1 MKKLVINFIVLEMV
15 NFNMDKIIIYSY
27 HLIFVSINA
36 NKLCRL
42 WDLLKEQMIQDGR
55 KNNRCVVVTLF
66 MLMCVLKRNA
76 L

>member
-66 MLMCVLKRNA
+66 MLMVCA
-76 L
+76 